1 MNKIIQVLVVDDSR
15 VAEELLVHELNAAPG
30 LKVMGTARDGQ
41 EAVEFV
47 LRHKPDVVVMDLQM
61 PRMDGVTATRRI
73 MELQPV
79 PIVAVSSSYDPNEVA
94 ANFRTLEAGAVAVM
108 AKPGGPGHPQYAE
121 LTRRM
126 IETVTLM
133 AEVKVIR
140 RRPPKPAAAAAAA
153 AAAPVPPNAENAGA
167 GGNGEIRLIA
177 MGVSTGGPPVLQTI
191 LARLPKSLPVPVVI
205 VQHIAPGFLPGM
217 AEWLAQTTGFPVR
230 LPVAGERLAP
240 GVAYL
245 GPDGRHFG
253 VTRDGRAILSEVPPE
268 NGLRPAVSFLFRSV
282 AESCGRA
289 AVAVLLTGMGR
300 DGADELLRLR
310 QRGALTIAQDK
321 ESSLVHGMPGEAIL
335 LNAAVHVLPPEQI
348 AALLGTVAMGV
359 KRDA

>member
-1 MNKIIQVLVVDDSR
+1 MSKTIQVLVVDDSR

-30 LKVMGTARDGQ
+30 LTVMGTAHDGQ

-47 LRHKPDVVVMDLQM
+47 LRHKPDVVVMDLHM
-61 PRMDGVTATRRI
+61 PRMDGVAATRRI

-108 AKPGGPGHPQYAE
+108 AKPAGPGHADYAE

-133 AEVKVIR
+133 AEVRVIR
-140 RRPPKPAAAAAAA
+140 RRPPKPIAAVAATVS
-153 AAAPVPPNAENAGA
+153 PVPRKADNAGA
-167 GGNGEIRLIA
+167 AGNGEIRLIA
-177 MGVSTGGPPVLQTI
+177 IGVSTGGPPVLQTI

-217 AEWLAQTTGFPVR
+217 AEWLAHTTGFPVR
-230 LPVAGERLAP
+230 LPVAGEWLAP

-282 AESCGRA
+282 AECYGRA
-289 AVAVLLTGMGR
+289 VAAVLLTGMGR
-300 DGADELLRLR
+300 DGADELLQLR
-310 QRGALTIAQDK
+310 QRGAVTIAQDK
-321 ESSLVHGMPGEAIL
+321 ESSLVHGMPGEAIQL
-335 LNAAVHVLPPEQI
+335 DAAVHVLAPEQI
-348 AALLGTVAMGV
+348 AALLATMVGRAP
-359 KRDA
+359 